1 MFIPSDG
8 HCALKTTK
16 TAAIAQRRDGTDG
29 QIRPLLRDVLC
40 SRGGIFQLLRAM
52 RDTEK
57 RVISRRQQDIVAPA
71 ADLLRAAGPTQAE
84 FLRAALAG
92 ILLSTGTPAAGQVWG
107 ASAFS
112 AGPMLTRPIHST
124 GETMPVIGLG
134 TWQVFDVAA
143 DPAARRPLQKVL
155 RLLLD
160 SGGRMIYGSPMYR
173 PAEAVIGDLVTEMAA
188 RPRFFP
194 RDQGMDHRQRA
205 RDRADTA
212 LDPVVAH
219 AGHRFDTNT

>member
-1 MFIPSDG
+1 
-8 HCALKTTK
+8 
-16 TAAIAQRRDGTDG
+16 
-29 QIRPLLRDVLC
+29 
-40 SRGGIFQLLRAM
+40 M